1 MGEYLVFIGIL
12 IIVVGFALKLDVL
25 GIVLLAGL
33 VTGLAGGLGLTG
45 TLKIM
50 GEGFV
55 NNRLMS
61 LFLISF
67 PVIAIMERYGLKEK
81 ARDFISKFKMASAGS
96 VLWIY
101 LFIRWIAAAF
111 SLRLGGHVQFIRPL
125 ILPMAEGAARKKV
138 DLTEVRLDELKG
150 LAAAVENYGNFYG
163 QNIFPLASGVLLMQ
177 TTLKDAGF
185 PLETAEIAKW
195 SIFAGVS
202 MLIIALIQCAVFE
215 MKLRKDI
222 KNVWFFL

>member
-81 ARDFISKFKMASAGS
+81 ARDFISKFKMASAAS

-101 LFIRWIAAAF
+101 LFIRWIAAVF

-185 PLETAEIAKW
+185 PLDTAEIAKW

-215 MKLRKDI
+215 MKLRKDM
-222 KNVWFFL
+222 KNA